1 VTRDRDVDTRRAA
14 AARDL
19 ADSGELNARIE
30 LVEYDVAWPAR
41 FNAEA
46 TRLARILPTL
56 RWHHIGSTAVSGV
69 PAKPIIDMMALTDN
83 LDRPLPALI
92 NEAGYAY
99 PATYNSALTE
109 RRWLCRPSA
118 AHRTHHLH
126 LVADREELERHLRFR
141 DARCAPTPDWPP
153 STRRSSA
160 AWPTRCPTTARA
172 TPPPR
177 RPSSPTSKRATT
189 TGPDPACAPTAL
201 EALHSPRARQARP
214 LSPYGPGG

>member
-1 VTRDRDVDTRRAA
+1 VTRDRDVEARRAA

-30 LVEYDVAWPAR
+30 LVEYDVAWPDR

-56 RWHHIGSTAVSGV
+56 RWHHIGSTAVSGLL
-69 PAKPIIDMMALTDN
+69 AKPIVDMMALTDD

-99 PATYNSALTE
+99 PATYNSALTR

-141 DARCAPTPDWPP
+141 DALRANTGLAAEYAALKRRLADAMPDDREGY
-153 STRRSSA
+153 TA
-160 AWPTRCPTTARA
+160 AKTTFI
-172 TPPPR
+172 TNVE
-177 RPSSPTSKRATT
+177 SATT
-189 TGPDPACAPTAL
+189 TRPDPARADAAPRSA
-201 EALHSPRARQARP
+201 P
-214 LSPYGPGG
+214 